1 MAANA
6 ANESELGLLH
16 SAVAKAL
23 KDRIGSEDATAA
35 DLNAAIKF
43 LKDNN
48 ITATPEANR
57 ALNELKNELE
67 GAGCLPASDPELEAA
82 LDNVLKFPGSIAN
95 A

>member
-6 ANESELGLLH
+6 ANESELGKLH
-16 SAVAKAL
+16 AAVAVAL
-23 KDRIGSEDATAA
+23 KERIASEGATAA

-57 ALNELKNELE
+57 ALKDLQGELE
-67 GAGCLPASDPELEAA
+67 NAGCLPASDPELEAA
-82 LDNVLKFPGSIAN
+82 LDNVLKFPGSAAN

>member
-6 ANESELGLLH
+6 ANESELGTLH
-16 SAVAKAL
+16 AAVAVAL
-23 KDRIGSEDATAA
+23 KERIASEGATAA

-57 ALNELKNELE
+57 ALKDLQSELE
-67 GAGCLPASDPELEAA
+67 GAGCLPASDPELDEA
-82 LDNVLKFPGSIAN
+82 LSNVVNFRGSIAN